1 MAARNKARKRAF
13 QILFEADQRGSTVR
27 TVLADWIRLARTD
40 DRQPPVSEY
49 TMQLVEGYAQH
60 IERIDELIATYAVGW
75 TLDRMPVVDRNI
87 LRLGAYELVWED
99 ATPDAVVIDEAV
111 QLAKEFSTDD
121 SPAFVNGLL
130 GRIKELKPS
139 LRREQEPRE
148 HQA

>member
-13 QILFEADQRGSTVR
+13 QILFEADQRGESVQ
-27 TVLADWIRLARTD
+27 TVLADWVRHSRSD
-40 DRQPPVSEY
+40 DRQPPVAEY
-49 TMQLVEGYAQH
+49 TMQLVEGYAGH
-60 IERIDELIATYAVGW
+60 VARIDDLISTYAVGW

-99 ATPDAVVIDEAV
+99 ETPDAVVIDEAV

-130 GRIKELKPS
+130 ARFKDLKPN
-139 LRREQEPRE
+139 LR
-148 HQA
+148 HDDS